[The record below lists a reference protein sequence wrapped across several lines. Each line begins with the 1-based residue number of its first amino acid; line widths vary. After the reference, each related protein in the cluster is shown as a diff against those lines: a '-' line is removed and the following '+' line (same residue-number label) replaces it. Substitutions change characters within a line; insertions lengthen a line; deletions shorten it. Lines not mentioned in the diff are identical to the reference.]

1 MRNTPQTLISAV
13 REAVSTW
20 RKRERLGIAAVV
32 ENIVETHNR
41 LGLDVVTELTFESDR
56 DAHRRMQTNGDR
68 VMRWLDDETKANNH
82 LPANFLPS
90 VLAALPLDL
99 RIECVDRFLLPAGL
113 SVRPIDGGG
122 NATVTQTLQ
131 AFAKESGEA
140 TCAIAALVDGATPA
154 ELAVAQR
161 ELTESMA
168 AAERALGMVESM
180 LSVSGRS

>member
-68 VMRWLDDETKANNH
+68 VMRWLDDETKAIITTCRRISCRACWRRCRWICVSN
-82 LPANFLPS
+82 ASTDFCCR
-90 VLAALPLDL
+90 LAC
-99 RIECVDRFLLPAGL
+99 RCVRL
-113 SVRPIDGGG
+113 
-122 NATVTQTLQ
+122 
-131 AFAKESGEA
+131 
-140 TCAIAALVDGATPA
+140 
-154 ELAVAQR
+154 
-161 ELTESMA
+161 MA
-168 AAERALGMVESM
+168 AVMPR
-180 LSVSGRS
+180 